1 MNEIMEAHNELTK
14 DLERVLYVMEDD
26 NYEELPDYLKEPLV
40 KNRNRLEM
48 LLEVLEEDPLYER
61 IVL

>member
-1 MNEIMEAHNELTK
+1 MNEIMEAHDELTK

-26 NYEELPDYLKEPLV
+26 NYEELPDYLKEPLA

-61 IVL
+61 TVL